1 MAGRSEVKAIM
12 GTVPGCVFA
21 GVLIASAWF
30 LLSRY
35 PSGTSS
41 RRYASGWSILAI
53 VVGIGIEGMHG
64 WMQWPSW
71 SLGNFQLSFN
81 PAVIDSV
88 NPFYGY
94 IWTFVAAVPW
104 SGMGAVLL
112 AWAGSRIPLK
122 TKDWI
127 LRICFGVV
135 GYLIAIGL
143 FYLFPQVFL
152 PLYNQLDQYNST
164 LCPNCHRAYSDNF
177 LAMEWFGA
185 YIGFLCYEIFSQRF
199 DNVKLILIVGLTSG
213 ICWMLCRPLNY
224 LLALGPSTGFNF
236 WRVSETSSGFGIG
249 LGYTLGFIFCNQ
261 ATKLTDNAIMPPPR
275 KHPNSEVFFGV
286 YFPLIAGAFWGVYCG
301 IGGFMSFFNYTE
313 SSFISITICTI
324 LLCLLFMVFVF
335 IKMKSTLRIQ
345 AESNFKL
352 PSFESILANFLDYLY
367 FSISRRNFGYW
378 ECVEFGK
385 N

>member
-12 GTVPGCVFA
+12 GVVPGCVFA

-185 YIGFLCYEIFSQRF
+185 YIGFLCYEIYR
-199 DNVKLILIVGLTSG
+199 K
-213 ICWMLCRPLNY
+213 
-224 LLALGPSTGFNF
+224 
-236 WRVSETSSGFGIG
+236 IG
-249 LGYTLGFIFCNQ
+249 
-261 ATKLTDNAIMPPPR
+261 
-275 KHPNSEVFFGV
+275 
-286 YFPLIAGAFWGVYCG
+286 
-301 IGGFMSFFNYTE
+301 
-313 SSFISITICTI
+313 
-324 LLCLLFMVFVF
+324 
-335 IKMKSTLRIQ
+335 
-345 AESNFKL
+345 
-352 PSFESILANFLDYLY
+352 
-367 FSISRRNFGYW
+367 
-378 ECVEFGK
+378 
-385 N
+385 